1 MSDMTFP
8 TRKQSDETA
17 KPGLHSEAPSPH
29 IDALLRALEATDQ
42 ALEPL
47 TSRGMD
53 GRTASI
59 LREIEKSGAISVRTE
74 GEDMWIDVHDK
85 QKALGILDKLAASLS
100 P

>member
-1 MSDMTFP
+1 MTFP
-8 TRKQSDETA
+8 TRNTSDETEKA
-17 KPGLHSEAPSPH
+17 GHYAQAPSPH

-42 ALEPL
+42 ALDPM

-74 GEDMWIDVHDK
+74 GDDLWIDVLDRK
-85 QKALGILDKLAASLS
+85 KALTILDKLAESLGS
-100 P
+100 